1 MKNTHYRDGNVV
13 LFLRSDSE
21 RYQARCKLP
30 NGKWKRFAT
39 GENNIKKASRIA
51 CDKYDE
57 LKVLSKRKIAFDTR
71 RFSDVAKLAI
81 REMETELDA
90 GYGKKSFVDYISALG
105 NYFIPYFGNINID
118 TIDYKKLKE
127 FDEWRINKVGRVLS
141 HSAINNHNSGLKRV
155 FKVAVDR

>member
-1 MKNTHYRDGNVV
+1 MKNTRYRDGNVV

-21 RYQARCKLP
+21 RHQARCKLP
-30 NGKWKRFAT
+30 TGKWKRFAT
-39 GENNIKKASRIA
+39 GESNIKKASRIA

-90 GYGKKSFVDYISALG
+90 GYGKKSFVDYISALE
-105 NYFIPYFGNINID
+105 NYY
-118 TIDYKKLKE
+118 
-127 FDEWRINKVGRVLS
+127 
-141 HSAINNHNSGLKRV
+141 HSLFWQHQHR
-155 FKVAVDR
+155 